1 MIRAI
6 CCVIGLSFAPLVAH
20 AETETDPFEGW
31 NRAVFSFNQKA
42 DKYVLE
48 PVAEGYQ
55 AITPAPVRKSVSN
68 FFNNLGEPIT
78 AVNSVLQAKPSK
90 AVRSLTRF
98 VFNTTFGLLGLFDVA
113 GAMGIEREKE
123 DLGQTLAYWGVG
135 SGPYLVLPILGP
147 SNLRD
152 LGGGVVD
159 RPLNPINW
167 QDEVGMTELLVGDGI
182 QTRAQLLGVE
192 PKSVGDPYVLMRS
205 AYEQRR
211 RYEIND
217 GIVVDLFLDDPFLDD
232 SSTTQ

>member
-6 CCVIGLSFAPLVAH
+6 CCFIALLWVPLVAH
-20 AETETDPFEGW
+20 AETENDPFEGW
-31 NRAVFSFNQKA
+31 NRAMFSFNQKA
-42 DKYVLE
+42 DNYVLR

-55 AITPAPVRKSVSN
+55 AITPAPVRKGVSN

-78 AVNSVLQAKPSK
+78 AVNSVLQAKPDK
-90 AVRSLTRF
+90 AARSLTRF

-135 SGPYLVLPILGP
+135 SGPYLVLPILGS

-152 LGGGVVD
+152 LGGRVVD
-159 RPLNPINW
+159 RPLNPVSW
-167 QDEVGMTELLVGDGI
+167 QDEVGMTEVLFTDGI

-232 SSTTQ
+232 PSTAQ

>member
-6 CCVIGLSFAPLVAH
+6 CYVIALLWMPLVAH
-20 AETETDPFEGW
+20 AETENDPFEGW
-31 NRAVFSFNQKA
+31 NRAMFSFNQKA
-42 DKYVLE
+42 DKYVLK

-55 AITPAPVRKSVSN
+55 AITPAPVRKGVSN

-78 AVNSVLQAKPSK
+78 AVNSVLQAKPGK
-90 AVRSLTRF
+90 AARSLTRF
-98 VFNTTFGLLGLFDVA
+98 VFNTTFGLLGIFDVA

-152 LGGGVVD
+152 LGGRVVD
-159 RPLNPINW
+159 RPLNPVSW
-167 QDEVGMTELLVGDGI
+167 QDEVGMTEVLFTDGI

-232 SSTTQ
+232 PSVAQ

>member
-6 CCVIGLSFAPLVAH
+6 CLFVAVFCTPLIGY
-20 AETETDPFEGW
+20 AETEGDPFEGW
-31 NRAVFSFNQKA
+31 NRAMFSFNQKA
-42 DKYVLE
+42 DKYVLK

-55 AITPAPVRKSVSN
+55 AVTPAPVRKGVSN

-78 AVNSVLQAKPSK
+78 AVNSVFQAKPGK
-90 AVRSLTRF
+90 AARSLTRF
-98 VFNTTFGLLGLFDVA
+98 VFNTTFGLLGIFDVA

-135 SGPYLVLPILGP
+135 SGPYLVLPVLGP

-152 LGGGVVD
+152 LGGRLGD
-159 RPLNPINW
+159 RPLNPISW
-167 QDEVGMTELLVGDGI
+167 QDEVGTTELLIGDGI
-182 QTRAQLLGVE
+182 QTRAQLLGLE

-211 RYEIND
+211 RYDIND

-232 SSTTQ
+232 PSVDQ

>member
-6 CCVIGLSFAPLVAH
+6 CCVVALFFAPLVAY
-20 AETETDPFEGW
+20 AETENDPFEGW
-31 NRAVFSFNQKA
+31 NRAMFSFNQNA
-42 DKYVLE
+42 DKYVLK
-48 PVAEGYQ
+48 PVAEGYEVV
-55 AITPAPVRKSVSN
+55 TPAPIRKGVSN

-78 AVNSVLQAKPSK
+78 AVNSVLQLKPGK
-90 AVRSLTRF
+90 AARSLTRF
-98 VFNTTFGLLGLFDVA
+98 VFNTTFGLLGIFDVA
-113 GAMGIEREKE
+113 GAMGIERENE

-135 SGPYLVLPILGP
+135 SGPYLVLPVLGP

-152 LGGGVVD
+152 LGGRFVD
-159 RPLNPINW
+159 RPLNPISW
-167 QDEVGMTELLVGDGI
+167 QDEVGTTELLIGDGI
-182 QTRAQLLGVE
+182 QTRAQLLGME

-232 SSTTQ
+232 PSIAQ

>member
-6 CCVIGLSFAPLVAH
+6 CCVIALLWLPLVAH
-20 AETETDPFEGW
+20 AEPENDPFEGW
-31 NRAVFSFNQKA
+31 NRAMFSFNQKA
-42 DKYVLE
+42 DKYVLK

-55 AITPAPVRKSVSN
+55 AITPAPVRKGVSN

-78 AVNSVLQAKPSK
+78 AVSSVLQAKPGK
-90 AVRSLTRF
+90 AARSLTRF
-98 VFNTTFGLLGLFDVA
+98 VFNTTFGLLGIFDVA

-152 LGGGVVD
+152 LGGRVVD
-159 RPLNPINW
+159 RPLNPVSW
-167 QDEVGMTELLVGDGI
+167 QDEVGMTEVLFTDGI

-232 SSTTQ
+232 PSIAQ

>member
-1 MIRAI
+1 MIRVI
-6 CCVIGLSFAPLVAH
+6 WCVVTLFCAPLVAH
-20 AETETDPFEGW
+20 AETENDPFEGW
-31 NRAVFSFNQKA
+31 NRAMFSFNQKA
-42 DKYVLE
+42 DNYVLR

-55 AITPAPVRKSVSN
+55 AITPAPVRKGVSN

-78 AVNSVLQAKPSK
+78 AVNSVLQAKPDK
-90 AVRSLTRF
+90 AARSLTRF

-135 SGPYLVLPILGP
+135 SGPYLVLPILGS

-152 LGGGVVD
+152 LGGRVVD
-159 RPLNPINW
+159 RPLNPVSW
-167 QDEVGMTELLVGDGI
+167 QDEVGMTEVLFTDGI

-232 SSTTQ
+232 PSAAQ

>member
-6 CCVIGLSFAPLVAH
+6 CCVIALLWVPLVAH
-20 AETETDPFEGW
+20 AETENDPFEGW
-31 NRAVFSFNQKA
+31 NRAMFSFNQKA
-42 DKYVLE
+42 DKYVLK
-48 PVAEGYQ
+48 PLAEGYQ
-55 AITPAPVRKSVSN
+55 AITPAPVRKGVSN

-78 AVNSVLQAKPSK
+78 AVNSVLQAKPGK
-90 AVRSLTRF
+90 AARSLTRF
-98 VFNTTFGLLGLFDVA
+98 VFNTTFGLLGIFDVA

-152 LGGGVVD
+152 LGGRVVD
-159 RPLNPINW
+159 RPLNPVSW
-167 QDEVGMTELLVGDGI
+167 QDKVGMTEVLFTDGI

-205 AYEQRR
+205 TYEQRR

-232 SSTTQ
+232 PSAAQ